1 MRKLILLSTLIV
13 VFSCAKTDRQ
23 LPTVSQ
29 GYEFDALLNPYEV
42 PDSLLIK
49 DSYLVFLNAEK
60 FTPVLTNSNFD
71 ISMDSS
77 AIIELEVRTE
87 NEIQE
92 YLNSKKI
99 EIDNNLVFFSSL
111 VGFVLEDFNRDF
123 VKDLLS
129 DKEYIAFI
137 QQNFKFGME
146 NTRARMQSEVL
157 AQNTRARMQER
168 PDWGYDFVNF
178 TSKAVTYLAGVNRQ
192 VSKNNKIWVIDSGID
207 ANHQD
212 LKNLVNRQMSRS
224 FVLRNTNIFDSNPFF
239 DYWGHGTHCAG
250 LAAAKAIN
258 QGNRN
263 LIGMNGVAPGAKLVS
278 LKVFGQEGY
287 AEFAWV
293 VEALEYASRR
303 GRLTAGDVI
312 SMSLGGRIT
321 DCGQDGLM
329 LQMQAISSALNVSI
343 VSAAGNGYFWAGEQS
358 SRFLPACVE
367 GTNIYTIGSV
377 DLDYQSS
384 NQEVV
389 FSGFSNYELPPIDWV
404 VPGNR
409 IFSTYPNDS
418 YAVMEG
424 TSMSAALMAGL
435 LYLTGGDIQEKT
447 KVPGLYHENAFYP
460 VPEKK

>member
-1 MRKLILLSTLIV
+1 MRKLLLLSVLV
-13 VFSCAKTDRQ
+13 LVFSCTKKNRQ
-23 LPTVSQ
+23 PPTLNQ
-29 GYEFDALLNPYEV
+29 EYEFDALLNPYGV
-42 PDSLLIK
+42 PDSLLVR

-60 FTPVLTNSNFD
+60 FTPVLRGSSFD
-71 ISMDSS
+71 LLKDSL
-77 AIIELEVRTE
+77 AIVELEVSAE
-87 NEIQE
+87 KKIQE

-99 EIDNNLVFFSSL
+99 KIDNDMLLVSSL
-111 VGFVLEDFNRDF
+111 SGFVLENSNRIF
-123 VKDLLS
+123 IRELLS
-129 DKEYIAFI
+129 DKENIAFI
-137 QQNFKFGME
+137 QQNFRFGME

-367 GTNIYTIGSV
+367 GTNIYTIGSI
-377 DLDYQSS
+377 DLDYEST
-384 NQEVV
+384 NQAVV

-409 IFSTYPNDS
+409 IFSTYPNDN

-447 KVPGLYHENAFYP
+447 KVPGLYSENYSYP
-460 VPEKK
+460 VPTK